1 MTDTDDSIVIDDLVR
16 TAEASRLRR
25 RGALRLDHHHHYPH
39 PPAIISFDDDEDDDY
54 DDHDEEYIPG
64 LHHIRRQPALE
75 YKYSL
80 FCGGDVPSPTDST
93 PFTPSILPLAPPSG
107 PPLPPLPK
115 QRTTNGC
122 GALVHAA
129 AAPRR
134 RPSSAAHTW
143 YAPPGAGA
151 SATLV
156 PLDPAYIDD
165 PAPLRLHCA
174 PCGCVREALACAVC
188 GNLLGTRF
196 APCPIDTHSYAR
208 AFPSAADTCAY
219 SYSLLPAAVSSSPAY
234 SPPSSPPTPAPA
246 PPARAASSTPPP
258 LLDRF
263 ITASPTPLTDEERTA
278 YYRARPSWGSATG
291 IGYTYAQLRSSF
303 RNGGLGA
310 RTVAPP
316 ERVPDPDAGDLDG
329 DEAASDKTG
338 EGVFL
343 PDR

>member
-1 MTDTDDSIVIDDLVR
+1 MSLSRDDSIVIDDLVR

-25 RGALRLDHHHHYPH
+25 CGALRLDHHHHYPH

-64 LHHIRRQPALE
+64 LHHIRRQPAPE

-93 PFTPSILPLAPPSG
+93 PFKPSILPLAPPAG
-107 PPLPPLPK
+107 PPLPPPPK

-122 GALVHAA
+122 GAPVHAA

-219 SYSLLPAAVSSSPAY
+219 SYSFLPAAVSSSPAY
-234 SPPSSPPTPAPA
+234 SHSSSPPTPAPA
-246 PPARAASSTPPP
+246 PPARAALSTPPP
-258 LLDRF
+258 LGVPAAMKRWVSRGWLLEIAGHQ
-263 ITASPTPLTDEERTA
+263 ITCS
-278 YYRARPSWGSATG
+278 
-291 IGYTYAQLRSSF
+291 SSF
-303 RNGGLGA
+303 LVLSRYSYLRKSVTRLLIGFS
-310 RTVAPP
+310 
-316 ERVPDPDAGDLDG
+316 RVRPLRHPI
-329 DEAASDKTG
+329 KI
-338 EGVFL
+338 V
-343 PDR
+343 